1 VSNADVFAAV
11 LIFSLGLFTS
21 LAGLFTAY
29 FGAGKSRA
37 IGFSLI
43 VFGIIA
49 LAAFAV
55 LTWDV
60 IGAIDPP
67 FPSDEVI
74 TGLVAVFA
82 AFVGSIAALIIFL
95 VSIMRA

>member
-1 VSNADVFAAV
+1 MFLAV
-11 LIFSLGLFTS
+11 LIFSFGLFTS

-37 IGFSLI
+37 IGFTLI
-43 VFGIIA
+43 VIGILA
-49 LAAFAV
+49 LAVFAV
-55 LTWDV
+55 LTWEI
-60 IGAIDPP
+60 IGAIAPQFDA
-67 FPSDEVI
+67 SQVL

-82 AFVGSIAALIIFL
+82 AFIGSILALVVFL